1 MESLQPR
8 RSALYVPA
16 NKPRA
21 VDKARGLPVDAII
34 LDLEDSVAPDDKP
47 SAREAAVAAVA
58 AGGFG
63 KREVVIRINGLDTA
77 WGDEDLAALGQARPD
92 GVLLPKAERPADI
105 EQALAALPGCS
116 LWIMAETPR
125 GVLDL
130 DNLLATYAGIRVVI
144 MGLADLAKATR
155 VPAANDHSGL
165 VSARS
170 SCVLAARAHG
180 RDILD
185 GVHTQLRDPDGL
197 LGACREGR
205 RLGFDGKT
213 LIHPEQIATA
223 NEIFGVS
230 EAEAFEAQ
238 AVVDAWD
245 RAQRENGAGVIT
257 VDGRLVERLHV
268 EQAKRLLALRAET
281 QIN

>member
-21 VDKARGLPVDAII
+21 VDKARQLPVDAII
-34 LDLEDSVAPDDKP
+34 LDLEDAVAPEAKP
-47 SAREAAVAAVA
+47 AAREAAVAALA

-63 KREVVIRINGLDTA
+63 KRELVVRVNGLDTP
-77 WGDEDLAALGQARPD
+77 WGKQDLVALAGARPHA
-92 GVLLPKAERPADI
+92 VLLPKADSASEI
-105 EQALAALPGCS
+105 EAACAALPGCP

-130 DNLLATYAGIRVVI
+130 DRLLGLHPDIRVVV

-155 VPAANDHSGL
+155 VPAAEDRSGL
-165 VSARS
+165 LGARS

-185 GVHTQLRDPDGL
+185 GVHTQLRDPDGFL
-197 LGACREGR
+197 EACRDGR

-213 LIHPEQIATA
+213 LIHPEQIVTA
-223 NEIFGVS
+223 NDVFGVS
-230 EAEAFEAQ
+230 ETEASQAQ
-238 AVVDAWD
+238 AVVDAWN
-245 RAQRENGAGVIT
+245 RAQREGSAGVIT

-268 EQAKRLLALRAET
+268 EQAERLLALRAET